1 MEGILVISAYLLI
14 GVFTAELLTDA
25 DAGCGEWIFIA
36 LVHPLLVMMMLVMIA
51 IRAMLWLVELIIT
64 KRGKK

>member
-1 MEGILVISAYLLI
+1 MEGILTISAYLLI

-25 DAGCGEWIFIA
+25 DVGYGEWIFIA
-36 LVHPLLVMMMLVMIA
+36 LVHPLLVMMMLVMIT
-51 IRAMLWLVELIIT
+51 IRAMLWFVELIIT